1 VKSCLRWRLYIPTDQ
16 RDISNLKSYATLLCV
31 LDHEIRDAFFP
42 EGFLLDEYCLNE
54 IIEILNDEC
63 LDVLR
68 NACQKVLFSAEF
80 VP

>member
-1 VKSCLRWRLYIPTDQ
+1 
-16 RDISNLKSYATLLCV
+16 
-31 LDHEIRDAFFP
+31 
-42 EGFLLDEYCLNE
+42 GFLLDEYCLNE